1 MFDLGWSEMLVVLV
15 IAIVVV
21 GPKDLPKAVASISRY
36 IRKARSMARDFQSGM
51 DQLAKDTEFDEIQKE
66 MKKATDFDIKN
77 QLEEAM
83 GPIDLD
89 AEDDIKPEILDE
101 APEPGPE
108 TVNIAPPDDDVAK
121 SDSSEVKAS

>member
-1 MFDLGWSEMLVVLV
+1 MFDLGWSEMLVILV

-101 APEPGPE
+101 APEPRPE